1 MGLQLSSD
9 SSLLLQV
16 LALFLQLCGQPLKLH
31 WVHKVRDW
39 TCGKVV
45 PVLAALAPSEAG
57 TSLLGL
63 CMAPVTPLRGCVPT
77 ELGCSYHLHS
87 SMSLGW
93 EYSQCSKHG
102 AQSSAANPDGEGG
115 VSGLAGVHK
124 EGMKRTL
131 PGLQDAVCS
140 HNCPLHV
147 PQVLLILTAL
157 VVAAAFTGLGIKWAE
172 EWKSA
177 RISLQ
182 VSDVHSR
189 DSPTVPSAWPVGLG

>member
-63 CMAPVTPLRGCVPT
+63 CMAPVTPLRGCLSP
-77 ELGCSYHLHS
+77 
-87 SMSLGW
+87 LGW
-93 EYSQCSKHG
+93 AAAVTSTAACLWDGNIPS
-102 AQSSAANPDGEGG
+102 AQSMEHRAQLQTRMGKVGYQ
-115 VSGLAGVHK
+115 
-124 EGMKRTL
+124 
-131 PGLQDAVCS
+131 GLQGF
-140 HNCPLHV
+140 
-147 PQVLLILTAL
+147 IRE
-157 VVAAAFTGLGIKWAE
+157 G
-172 EWKSA
+172 
-177 RISLQ
+177 
-182 VSDVHSR
+182 
-189 DSPTVPSAWPVGLG
+189 